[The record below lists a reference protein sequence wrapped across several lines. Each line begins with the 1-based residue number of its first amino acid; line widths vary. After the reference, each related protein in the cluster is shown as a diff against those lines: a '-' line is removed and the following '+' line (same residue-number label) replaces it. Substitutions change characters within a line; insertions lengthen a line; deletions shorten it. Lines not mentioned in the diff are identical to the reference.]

1 MLTRR
6 TMKSD
11 LMVVASGKQGG
22 DMTISLPVPLLV
34 VVVVLIIGI
43 TLLRLRRKTH
53 HPQKRRFKKQYIM
66 RKRMDY
72 GAHIARQHGHERSP
86 EWPRVAKE
94 HRLREPACVVCGYKG
109 NKLQVHHI
117 KPFHLHPQLEL
128 DPRNLIT
135 LCEARGRDH
144 HLLLGHLDAWNSY
157 NEHIRDDA
165 RHFHRKSAAQIRADL
180 VWQKKMAH
188 RP

>member
-1 MLTRR
+1 
-6 TMKSD
+6 
-11 LMVVASGKQGG
+11 MVVASGKEGG
-22 DMTISLPVPLLV
+22 DMTISLPVPFLV
-34 VVVVLIIGI
+34 VVVVLIVGI
-43 TLLRLRRKTH
+43 ALLRLTRKTH
-53 HPQKRRFKKQYIM
+53 HPQKRLLKKQYIM
-66 RKRMDY
+66 RKRLDY

-94 HRLREPACVVCGYKG
+94 HRLREPTCVVCGYKG
-109 NKLQVHHI
+109 KKLQVHHI

-144 HLLLGHLDAWNSY
+144 HLLLGHLDAWDSY
-157 NEHIRDDA
+157 NEHIHDDV
-165 RHFHRKSAAQIRADL
+165 RHFHRKTAAQIRADA
-180 VWQKKMAH
+180 VWQKKMTH

>member
-1 MLTRR
+1 
-6 TMKSD
+6 MKPD
-11 LMVVASGKQGG
+11 LMVVTSGKEGR

-34 VVVVLIIGI
+34 VVVVLIVGI
-43 TLLRLRRKTH
+43 ALLRLTRKTH
-53 HPQKRRFKKQYIM
+53 HPQKRLLKKQRIM
-66 RKRMDY
+66 RKKLDY
-72 GAHIARQHGHERSP
+72 GAYIARQHGHERSP
-86 EWPRVAKE
+86 EWPE

-109 NKLQVHHI
+109 KKLQVHHI

-128 DPRNLIT
+128 DPHNLIT

-144 HLLLGHLDAWNSY
+144 HLLLGHLDAWDSY
-157 NEHIRDDA
+157 NEHIHDDV
-165 RHFHRKSAAQIRADL
+165 RHFHRKTAAQIRADA